1 MFLGHE
7 ISQWVEQS
15 QSGSSGDTNFPA
27 VPFFITDINKR
38 QNVNKSPSLIKYDII
53 KIYGKPKQCHGQPNE
68 EKNSEH
74 VKNRGRI
81 IHSSYR
87 IN

>member
-1 MFLGHE
+1 MRYHN
-7 ISQWVEQS
+7 
-15 QSGSSGDTNFPA
+15 GSSNHRVDLLVIPIFSA